1 MESRKDKETGAG
13 GLCMLEGGGLLKAV
27 AKRLS
32 MSQIGREDGLL
43 AKIIGRNVQHEHH
56 Q

>member
-1 MESRKDKETGAG
+1 MENRKDKETDAG
-13 GLCMLEGGGLLKAV
+13 GLCVLEGGGLLKAV
-27 AKRLS
+27 AKRLHVS
-32 MSQIGREDGLL
+32 PTGRGDGLL